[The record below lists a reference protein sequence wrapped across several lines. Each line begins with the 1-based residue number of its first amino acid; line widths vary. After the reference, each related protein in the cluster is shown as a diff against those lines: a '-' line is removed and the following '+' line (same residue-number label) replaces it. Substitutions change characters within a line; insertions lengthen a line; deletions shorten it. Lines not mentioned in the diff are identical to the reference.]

1 MLTEA
6 TLAVGGAGSTGAR
19 PALQL
24 ILVPPLLPLHVQLHG
39 PVPVT
44 GPGVPAEQSSAWG
57 GALVYCF
64 VLATPHTPLIGV
76 GDAVRV
82 TVKVVDALPAAPLT
96 VTVHVCVPVHV
107 SPTFTSVGVTVIC
120 VALCATFVIVAPDEL
135 VQVLN
140 PETNEVRVHVAYTTP
155 ESLHSI
161 VVAASRPLPVN
172 VSTDEYGTAVPALK
186 LVGDTAVSASAVGAF
201 VALHGA
207 VVPPFEPVHVQVHG
221 PAPATADGVPTK
233 HRFAVGALVNWLPFE
248 APQTPSTRINCEREN
263 CADAV
268 GITPLLP
275 VFPPVSLASTRN
287 QINFDPVAGSNALHD
302 KPLTLAQSPING
314 KD

>member
-24 ILVPPLLPLHVQLHG
+24 MLVPPLLPLHVQLHG
-39 PVPVT
+39 PAPVT

-135 VQVLN
+135 VQVLT

-161 VVAASRPLPVN
+161 VVALSRPLPVN
-172 VSTDEYGTAVPALK
+172 VSTGAYGTAVPALT
-186 LVGDTAVSASAVGAF
+186 LVGDTAVSASAVEAF
-201 VALHGA
+201 VAMHGTLAPPLLPLHVQLHGP
-207 VVPPFEPVHVQVHG
+207 VPVTVP
-221 PAPATADGVPTK
+221 GVPAEQSS
-233 HRFAVGALVNWLPFE
+233 AVGGALEYCFVL
-248 APQTPSTRINCEREN
+248 AGPQTPLTGLVTNGTVKAFVTRS
-263 CADAV
+263 AV
-268 GITPLLP
+268 AL
-275 VFPPVSLASTRN
+275 
-287 QINFDPVAGSNALHD
+287 DGS
-302 KPLTLAQSPING
+302 
-314 KD
+314 